1 MGEVEGLVVSD
12 LNPAEVEQT
21 KLLANALDRTSTAC
35 VTVGV
40 VTPIAALLCGIGPT
54 AVQLGMTVVGY
65 FLGWI
70 TIAVFLHAMARRVLR
85 NLA

>member
-1 MGEVEGLVVSD
+1 MTR

-40 VTPIAALLCGIGPT
+40 VTPIAALLYGIGPT
-54 AVQLGMTVVGY
+54 AVQLGLAVLGY
-65 FLGWI
+65 FLGWLM
-70 TIAVFLHAMARRVLR
+70 IAVFLHYMARRVLR
-85 NLA
+85 KLR

>member
-1 MGEVEGLVVSD
+1 MTG

-40 VTPIAALLCGIGPT
+40 VTPIAALLYGIGPT
-54 AVQLGMTVVGY
+54 AVQLGLAVLGY
-65 FLGWI
+65 FLGWLM
-70 TIAVFLHAMARRVLR
+70 IAVFLHYMARRVLR
-85 NLA
+85 KLR

>member
-1 MGEVEGLVVSD
+1 MSD

-40 VTPIAALLCGIGPT
+40 VTPIAALLYGIGPG
-54 AVQLGMTVVGY
+54 AVQLGLTVVGY

-85 NLA
+85 KLA

>member
-1 MGEVEGLVVSD
+1 VEGLVVTG

-40 VTPIAALLCGIGPT
+40 VTPIAALLYGIGPT
-54 AVQLGMTVVGY
+54 AVQLGLAVLGY
-65 FLGWI
+65 FLGWLM
-70 TIAVFLHAMARRVLR
+70 IAVFLHYMARRVLR
-85 NLA
+85 KLR

>member
-1 MGEVEGLVVSD
+1 VEGLVVTG

-40 VTPIAALLCGIGPT
+40 VTPTAALLYGIGPT
-54 AVQLGMTVVGY
+54 AVQLGLAVLGY
-65 FLGWI
+65 FLGWLM
-70 TIAVFLHAMARRVLR
+70 IAVFLHYMARRVLR
-85 NLA
+85 KLR